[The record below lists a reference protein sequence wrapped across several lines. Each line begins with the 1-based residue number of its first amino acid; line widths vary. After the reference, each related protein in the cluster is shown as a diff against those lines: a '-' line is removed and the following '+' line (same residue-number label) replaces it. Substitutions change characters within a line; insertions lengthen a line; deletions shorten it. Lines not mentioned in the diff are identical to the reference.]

1 MVALLVVVAPSYA
14 TLAAPNP
21 LSPGSGASVGSVP
34 VFNWS
39 AVSGADHYQFQ
50 IAATN
55 TFSPALYSIDTRNTR
70 AALSDVLQNK
80 TYYWRVRAM
89 TATNGGGAWSA
100 VRSVVMAWNPGPLTI
115 SSEIGYRF
123 RQRRRR
129 GREPISTRSRV
140 RPSDAIWLA
149 CSV

>member
-1 MVALLVVVAPSYA
+1 MLALLVVVAPSYA

-21 LSPGSGASVGSVP
+21 LSPGSGASVDSVP
-34 VFNWS
+34 VFSWS

-55 TFSPALYSIDTRNTR
+55 TFSPALYSIDTRNTQ

-89 TATNGGGAWSA
+89 TATNGGGAWS
-100 VRSVVMAWNPGPLTI
+100 V
-115 SSEIGYRF
+115 
-123 RQRRRR
+123 
-129 GREPISTRSRV
+129 TRSM
-140 RPSDAIWLA
+140 PA
-149 CSV
+149 

>member
-21 LSPGSGASVGSVP
+21 QSPGSGVSVDSVP
-34 VFNWS
+34 VFTWT

-55 TFSPALYSIDTRNTR
+55 TFSPALYSIDTKNTR

-89 TATNGGGAWSA
+89 TATNGGGAWSP
-100 VRSVVMAWNPGPLTI
+100 VRSIVMAWNDKADPTTPADGASIT
-115 SSEIGYRF
+115 
-123 RQRRRR
+123 
-129 GREPISTRSRV
+129 
-140 RPSDAIWLA
+140 
-149 CSV
+149 